1 MDQTVE
7 RSRNPTT
14 LSDKSSD
21 KPTDKSVKLDVCKK
35 CNKSFS
41 EDCIECYC
49 CSQWEHRAC
58 ANIKESEF
66 VVLSSTSK
74 NILFFCSSCL
84 FVLPDAVSSFKSH
97 SQLINALQTGFQSV
111 ENKLSQEIGSQIS
124 AQLVPHAKSCK
135 SVSMSCL

>member
-1 MDQTVE
+1 MDQTVK

-14 LSDKSSD
+14 SPDKSLD

-35 CNKSFS
+35 CNKTVS
-41 EDCIECYC
+41 EDCIECYW

-58 ANIKESEF
+58 ANIKESEL

-84 FVLPDAVSSFKSH
+84 LVLPDALSSFKSH
-97 SQLINALQTGFQSV
+97 SQLVNALQTGFQSV
-111 ENKLSQEIGSQIS
+111 ENKLSQERGSQIS
-124 AQLVPHAKSCK
+124 AQFGSTCK
-135 SVSMSCL
+135 KL